1 MVDNTPWKYW
11 RSKSNPIEKDT
22 QIASVVTSS
31 HPHLW
36 GTGGWQGRVALLLTS
51 NVALLPLAKLAE
63 LPEVVDQVVLGGS
76 HHRSDYDET
85 ANPLCKEDERLAIP
99 CTTKLKY
106 LRYRFYLTSRTG
118 DQISQVSR
126 ETMRATSAPPIAL
139 QNITKALL
147 RVFNNTAAPGWDHKR
162 INWFLPSV
170 LQHALELLWSYPSH
184 H

>member
-11 RSKSNPIEKDT
+11 RSTSNPIEKDT
-22 QIASVVTSS
+22 QIVSVVTSS

-36 GTGGWQGRVALLLTS
+36 RTGGWQSRVTLLLTS

-63 LPEVVDQVVLGGS
+63 LPEVVDQVVLCGS
-76 HHRSDYDET
+76 QHRSDYDET
-85 ANPLCKEDERLAIP
+85 ANPLRKEDERLATP

-106 LRYRFYLTSRTG
+106 LRYRFYLTSRTR

-126 ETMRATSAPPIAL
+126 ETKWATSAPPITL

-147 RVFNNTAAPGWDHKR
+147 RVFNNPAAPGWDHKR